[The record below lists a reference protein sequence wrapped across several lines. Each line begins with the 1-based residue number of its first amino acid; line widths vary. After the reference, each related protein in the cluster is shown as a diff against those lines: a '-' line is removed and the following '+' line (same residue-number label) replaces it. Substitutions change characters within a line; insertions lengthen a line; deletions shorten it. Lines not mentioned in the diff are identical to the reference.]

1 MPVTLIPIFSES
13 LVACIPTAR
22 TFAGSQTPMK
32 RELAATK
39 TPKDSPAVSIRV
51 TGKESKESAKE
62 SKDSAKETPPVPTRA
77 SVRESKESTPAP
89 ASRISFK
96 TPAPVSGKSSST
108 TETPQATS
116 SVKSEKA
123 SSSAKAPATPAKQ
136 VSAELPLSSPLA
148 ASYVDVSGLKGWQR
162 QSSSVTL
169 EMMQQPSAVELVEF
183 GPESAAF
190 LEKHPDLW
198 CFTEIRNRVLLGKIS
213 VPSLWESL
221 MWKVIS
227 DYHAFYDEG
236 TPQRTNAAQIRS
248 FFQKKLEAIHEENT
262 AKKHG
267 GWRPNIARF
276 QALESFGSSDV
287 PDCLES
293 LRKAGGST
301 IPLAPH
307 LDFCQKLL
315 LVKLMKH
322 RSAWPFLEPVDP
334 IEHNVPDYLDVVK
347 TPMDFGTIAQRL
359 KNNKYSNMT
368 AFISAICLVFDNA
381 ILYNGDDSAFGKHA
395 VKLREV
401 VSKDIFDWCLLL
413 PKKSGASEVVEPPTP
428 VAIEDGIDD
437 IIEEEEDKP
446 AKGSKHGTAVSLC
459 CVSVGPLLIMMACSG

>member
-1 MPVTLIPIFSES
+1 
-13 LVACIPTAR
+13 
-22 TFAGSQTPMK
+22 MK
-32 RELAATK
+32 REPASTK
-39 TPKDSPAVSIRV
+39 TPKESPVVSIRV
-51 TGKESKESAKE
+51 IGKDSKE
-62 SKDSAKETPPVPTRA
+62 SAKETPPVPTR
-77 SVRESKESTPAP
+77 SSLKDSKESTPAP

-96 TPAPVSGKSSST
+96 TPAAIGGKGGSAT
-108 TETPQATS
+108 DTPPAPS

-123 SSSAKAPATPAKQ
+123 LSAAKVATASAKQLP
-136 VSAELPLSSPLA
+136 VELPLSSPVA
-148 ASYVDVSGLKGWQR
+148 ASSVDVSGLKGWQR
-162 QSSSVTL
+162 QSSGVTL

-190 LEKHPDLW
+190 LEKHPDVW

-213 VPSLWESL
+213 VPSLWESF

-227 DYHAFYDEG
+227 DYYAFYDEG
-236 TPQRTNAAQIRS
+236 TPQRANAAQIRA
-248 FFQKKLEAIHEENT
+248 FFQKKLEAIHDENT

-287 PDCLES
+287 PDCLDS
-293 LRKAGGST
+293 LRKSGGSS

-359 KNNKYSNMT
+359 KNNKYTNMT
-368 AFISAICLVFDNA
+368 AFIAAICLVFDNA

-413 PKKSGASEVVEPPTP
+413 PKKNGVSEIVEPATP
-428 VAIEDGIDD
+428 VAIEDHNDEIP
-437 IIEEEEDKP
+437 EEEDDKP
-446 AKGSKHGTAVSLC
+446 AKGSKHGAAVRV
-459 CVSVGPLLIMMACSG
+459 CVVPVRPLYLMTVYAGR